1 MCIKAVDDFETALKF
16 APDWFVTTKMI
27 KKLLT
32 ALYAD
37 YNILYFNVDSSDAIF
52 SWNKMGILNIDLNNI
67 NLDEDDSENIIH
79 IRLLARHIKFKTCK
93 ALKNS

>member
-52 SWNKMGILNIDLNNI
+52 S
-67 NLDEDDSENIIH
+67 
-79 IRLLARHIKFKTCK
+79 
-93 ALKNS
+93 